1 MGGRVYDPMLG
12 SFLSIDPYIQ
22 APDNWLNYNRYLYCY
37 GNPQIYTD
45 PSGYESTPWW
55 DDPGWTAPGYY
66 EPSPSYSQ
74 YDSPGRV
81 NWDTDAYKNNPSWWN
96 NNSNTNYYGTN
107 TGPGY
112 IYVDPQ
118 TSHGQNTT
126 SYSSG
131 NPVYRKSQ
139 QGQKMLMMIP
149 SISMINTQIN
159 NSTLHAYNP
168 SNTQTVAN
176 TISTINLT
184 AGTIQYIGDKLISEA
199 TKYYTEGVSLYNKNN
214 FRVKVPLLIGNVFPK
229 VGTVK
234 QLSKVASGVGRMTGF
249 IGIGLTIYDGEN
261 NGWRN
266 HHTADLFIGGGF
278 MLAGVIIA
286 SSYVI
291 TAAGVYF
298 ISDIGVQY
306 FTGESLTEYL
316 LDK

>member
-1 MGGRVYDPMLG
+1 MY
-12 SFLSIDPYIQ
+12 IDP
-22 APDNWLNYNRYLYCY
+22 
-37 GNPQIYTD
+37 
-45 PSGYESTPWW
+45 
-55 DDPGWTAPGYY
+55 
-66 EPSPSYSQ
+66 
-74 YDSPGRV
+74 
-81 NWDTDAYKNNPSWWN
+81 K
-96 NNSNTNYYGTN
+96 
-107 TGPGY
+107 
-112 IYVDPQ
+112 
-118 TSHGQNTT
+118 TSHGQNTE
-126 SYSSG
+126 SYSGG
-131 NPVYRKSQ
+131 NLVYRKSQ
-139 QGQKMLMMIP
+139 QGQAKSVTVIP
-149 SISMINTQIN
+149 SISKINTQIN
-159 NSTLHAYNP
+159 NSTSHAYNP

-214 FRVKVPLLIGNVFPK
+214 FRVKVPLLIGNEFPK

-234 QLSKVASGVGRMTGF
+234 HVGGIAKWLGRATGVFGL
-249 IGIGLTIYDGEN
+249 GLTYFDGTK
-261 NGWRN
+261 NGWHN

-306 FTGESLTEYL
+306 FTGECLTEYL